1 MNCWKTINLSKDY
14 GFHRL
19 FFLSFLTSILAF
31 IFLFLVWNMI
41 FESKQLEDSGLMYV
55 VMIAIL
61 LIPGHQLIHL
71 TSLWLFRKKV
81 KLTVK
86 KKGLFP
92 YLTVK
97 YCELLSKPV
106 AVITVLAPLFT
117 VSLILL
123 SLSLLFPQYIHYFT
137 ILAAINFGI
146 CVSDIMYSYH
156 FMKAPRKCFLE
167 ENKGGYDILV
177 MTTEKVS

>member
-41 FESKQLEDSGLMYV
+41 FESKQLEDNGLMYV
-55 VMIAIL
+55 VIMAIL
-61 LIPGHQLIHL
+61 LVPGHQFIHL
-71 TSLWLFRKKV
+71 TALWLFRKKV

-86 KKGLFP
+86 KKGFLP
-92 YLTVK
+92 VLSVK

-106 AVITVLAPLFT
+106 AVLTVLAPLIL
-117 VSLILL
+117 VSSITLLL
-123 SLSLLFPQYIHYFT
+123 SLIFPQYIHYFS

-156 FMKAPRKCFLE
+156 FVKAPKKCFLE
-167 ENKGGYDILV
+167 ENKGGYDILI
-177 MTTEKVS
+177 MNTEKVS